1 MSSVFELG
9 YRYLL
14 PSLKRRLAEI
24 MNNELKMSEVE
35 IAKKLKITPSAV
47 SRYLSRERG
56 TTIEVSRFPDIDREL
71 TTLAKDLIAQ
81 DLDWL
86 TIETRLLKISLL
98 VMSKKYLCEFHYK
111 LQPVIDPVRCRVCP
125 EVFSTVKLASL

>member
-9 YRYLL
+9 YRYLI
-14 PSLKRRLAEI
+14 PSLKRRLAEL
-24 MNNELKMSEVE
+24 MSSEFKMSEVE

-56 TTIEVSRFPDIDREL
+56 VAVEVNRFPDIDGEVMA
-71 TTLAKDLIAQ
+71 LARDLATQ

-98 VMSKKYLCEFHYK
+98 AMSRKYLCEFHHK
-111 LQPVIDPVRCRVCP
+111 LQPIIDPARCRICP
-125 EVFSTVKLASL
+125 ELFSTQFIKT